1 MKRCKKQWFHKEIAQ
16 FVLLKCLFLYKINTM
31 EQAIIVIW
39 GFMGPLILGC
49 IIGIIYVFYDNKRQ
63 EKEQPPISG

>member
-1 MKRCKKQWFHKEIAQ
+1 
-16 FVLLKCLFLYKINTM
+16 M

-49 IIGIIYVFYDNKRQ
+49 IIGIFYVLYDNKRQ
-63 EKEQPPISG
+63 EKEKTSHISS